1 MTTSSRDKT
10 KVHHMVNVDHRS
22 RITGLATALLA
33 LTILSACSS
42 PQANSVPGDYPDVSL
57 AETKS
62 PAQLLRNEAANRLP
76 AEVIDQIIES
86 EDVSVACLSEKDD
99 PDGLIRSWHS
109 TADVLI
115 SDDGAAD
122 AQTLVNDLSASFEE
136 QGWTA
141 RSLGGNASVTSKL
154 LESET
159 SLADIQ
165 IAGYNINDTLPSTG
179 LEQKV
184 EQTTVQ
190 IQVHGPCV
198 RTAGADS
205 DEVTSLES

>member
-1 MTTSSRDKT
+1 
-10 KVHHMVNVDHRS
+10 MVNGDHSTRAAG
-22 RITGLATALLA
+22 IAAAALAVLL
-33 LTILSACSS
+33 LGACAT
-42 PQANSVPGDYPDVSL
+42 PGATVPGDYPDVTL

-86 EDVSVACLSEKDD
+86 EDTSVTCLSEKDD
-99 PDGLIRSWHS
+99 PAGLIRSWHS

-115 SDDGAAD
+115 VDDGIVDVQA
-122 AQTLVNDLSASFEE
+122 LVNALSASFEE

-141 RSLGGNASVTSKL
+141 RSLGGNSSVTSKL
-154 LESET
+154 IESET

-165 IAGYNINDTLPSTG
+165 VAGYKPNDTLPSTG
-179 LEQKV
+179 LEQKID
-184 EQTTVQ
+184 QYTIQ

-198 RTAGADS
+198 RTDGTDS
-205 DEVTSLES
+205 DEVKALEVAK

>member
-1 MTTSSRDKT
+1 
-10 KVHHMVNVDHRS
+10 MVNVDHRT

-33 LTILSACSS
+33 LTILSACST

-76 AEVIDQIIES
+76 SEVIDQIIES

-109 TADVLI
+109 TADVLVI
-115 SDDGAAD
+115 DDGVTD
-122 AQTLVNDLSASFEE
+122 AQTLVNDLSASFEA

-165 IAGYNINDTLPSTG
+165 IAGFNVNDTMASTG

-198 RTAGADS
+198 RTGGAKS
-205 DEVTSLES
+205 DEVTLLEK

>member
-1 MTTSSRDKT
+1 
-10 KVHHMVNVDHRS
+10 MVNADRAT
-22 RITGLATALLA
+22 RIIGLATATLA
-33 LTILSACSS
+33 LSLVTGCAGSQTSA
-42 PQANSVPGDYPDVSL
+42 VPGEYPDVTL

-76 AEVIDQIIES
+76 SEVIDEIIES
-86 EDVSVACLSEKDD
+86 EDLSVACLSEQDD
-99 PDGLIRSWHS
+99 PEGLIRSWHS

-115 SDDGAAD
+115 VDDGEVS
-122 AQTLVNDLSASFEE
+122 AQALVNELTASFEQ

-159 SLADIQ
+159 SLASIQ
-165 IAGYNINDTLPSTG
+165 IAGYNINDTRPSTS
-179 LEQKV
+179 LESKV

-198 RTAGADS
+198 RTEGTES
-205 DEVTSLES
+205 DEVTSLEN

>member
-1 MTTSSRDKT
+1 
-10 KVHHMVNVDHRS
+10 MVNGDHLIR
-22 RITGLATALLA
+22 AAVAVLA
-33 LTILSACSS
+33 LTLLSACAS
-42 PQANSVPGDYPDVSL
+42 PAPTVPGTYPDVTL

-86 EDVSVACLSEKDD
+86 EDSSVACLSEKDD
-99 PDGLIRSWHS
+99 PAGVVRSWHS

-115 SDDGAAD
+115 LDDGVID
-122 AQTLVNDLSASFEE
+122 VQTLVNALTASFEE

-154 LESET
+154 LESDT

-165 IAGYNINDTLPSTG
+165 IAGYKPNDTMPSTG
-179 LEQKV
+179 LETKV

-198 RTAGADS
+198 RTGGTES
-205 DEVTSLES
+205 DEVTGLQK

>member
-1 MTTSSRDKT
+1 
-10 KVHHMVNVDHRS
+10 MVNGDHRTTIV
-22 RITGLATALLA
+22 RLATAVLTLSLLG
-33 LTILSACSS
+33 ACST

-62 PAQLLRNEAANRLP
+62 PAQLLRNEAAGRLP
-76 AEVIDQIIES
+76 DGVIDEIIES
-86 EDVSVACLSEKDD
+86 EDVSVACLSERDD

-109 TADVLI
+109 TADVLVI
-115 SDDGAAD
+115 DDGVINV
-122 AQTLVNDLSASFEE
+122 QTLVNELSASFEE

-154 LESET
+154 LESDT

-165 IAGYNINDTLPSTG
+165 IAGYNVNDTLPSTG

-184 EQTTVQ
+184 EQTTVR

-198 RTAGADS
+198 RTAGAES
-205 DEVTSLES
+205 DEVTSLQK

>member
-1 MTTSSRDKT
+1 
-10 KVHHMVNVDHRS
+10 
-22 RITGLATALLA
+22 
-33 LTILSACSS
+33 
-42 PQANSVPGDYPDVSL
+42 VPGEYPDVSL

-76 AEVIDQIIES
+76 ARVIDQIIES
-86 EDVSVACLSEKDD
+86 QDVSVTCLSENDD
-99 PDGLIRSWHS
+99 PQGLIRSWHS

-115 SDDGAAD
+115 VDDGLTDVQA
-122 AQTLVNDLSASFEE
+122 LVNDLTASFEE

-141 RSLGGNASVTSKL
+141 RSLGGNSNVTSKL

-165 IAGYNINDTLPSTG
+165 IAGYRPNDTLPSTG

-198 RTAGADS
+198 RSAGTDS
-205 DEVTSLES
+205 DEVTALQK

>member
-1 MTTSSRDKT
+1 
-10 KVHHMVNVDHRS
+10 MVNVDHRT

-33 LTILSACSS
+33 LTILSACST
-42 PQANSVPGDYPDVSL
+42 PQANTVPGDYPDVSL

-99 PDGLIRSWHS
+99 PQGLIRSWHS

-115 SDDGAAD
+115 IDDGVVNAS
-122 AQTLVNDLSASFEE
+122 TLVNDLSASFEE
-136 QGWTA
+136 QGWTS

-154 LESET
+154 LESDT

-165 IAGYNINDTLPSTG
+165 IAGYNINDTMASTG

-205 DEVTSLES
+205 DEVKGLQK